1 MELPTRSLV
10 LRVCQFRHD
19 RINVDYYISTDNFC
33 QLILLRVFKIFY
45 FFSYFTYF
53 SLFLPYY
60 PLKGDF
66 LIMKATGIVRRI
78 DELGRVVIPKEIRRT
93 LRIKEG
99 DPLEIF
105 TDRDELMLK
114 KYSPIASLERFSKA
128 TARSLNDL
136 SGKLAVICDTDGILH
151 AYGDGKKELD
161 GKNLSQDMERIL
173 RERRS
178 YIANAIDGGDVIPL
192 TSSPEEPFTAQVIVP
207 IVSGGD
213 CLGAVAV
220 LSKENGAK
228 MDGVDMNLAR
238 LTADI
243 LANQFE

>member
-1 MELPTRSLV
+1 
-10 LRVCQFRHD
+10 
-19 RINVDYYISTDNFC
+19 
-33 QLILLRVFKIFY
+33 
-45 FFSYFTYF
+45 
-53 SLFLPYY
+53 
-60 PLKGDF
+60 
-66 LIMKATGIVRRI
+66 MKATGIVRRI

-105 TDRDELMLK
+105 TERDELMLK
-114 KYSPIASLERFSKA
+114 KYSPIATLERFSKA

-136 SGKLAVICDTDGILH
+136 SGKLAVICDTDGVLH
-151 AYGDGKKELD
+151 AFGDGKKDLD
-161 GKNLSQDMERIL
+161 GKTLSEDMEKIL
-173 RERRS
+173 KERRS
-178 YIANAIDGGDVIPL
+178 YIANIADGGDILPL
-192 TSSPEEPFTAQVIVP
+192 TSSREEGVTAQIIVP

-220 LSKENGAK
+220 LSKEDGAK
-228 MDGVDMNLAR
+228 MDGSDMNLAR

>member
-1 MELPTRSLV
+1 
-10 LRVCQFRHD
+10 
-19 RINVDYYISTDNFC
+19 
-33 QLILLRVFKIFY
+33 
-45 FFSYFTYF
+45 
-53 SLFLPYY
+53 
-60 PLKGDF
+60 
-66 LIMKATGIVRRI
+66 MKATGIVRRI

-114 KYSPIASLERFSKA
+114 KYSPIATLEKFSKA

-136 SGKLAVICDTDGILH
+136 SGKLAVICDTDGVLH
-151 AYGDGKKELD
+151 AFGDGKREFD
-161 GKNLSQDMERIL
+161 GKGLSEDMDRIM

-178 YIANAIDGGDVIPL
+178 YIANASEGGDVVSV
-192 TSSPEEPFTAQVIVP
+192 TNMGEEGTTAQVIVP

-213 CLGAVAV
+213 CLGAVAI
-220 LSKENGAK
+220 LSKEDGAR
-228 MDGVDMNLAR
+228 MGANEMNLAR

>member
-1 MELPTRSLV
+1 
-10 LRVCQFRHD
+10 
-19 RINVDYYISTDNFC
+19 
-33 QLILLRVFKIFY
+33 
-45 FFSYFTYF
+45 
-53 SLFLPYY
+53 
-60 PLKGDF
+60 
-66 LIMKATGIVRRI
+66 MKATGIVRRI

-105 TDRDELMLK
+105 TERDELMLK
-114 KYSPIASLERFSKA
+114 KYSPIASLEKFSKA

-151 AYGDGKKELD
+151 AVGDGKRDFDGKSISKELE
-161 GKNLSQDMERIL
+161 KIL
-173 RERRS
+173 KDRRS
-178 YIANAIDGGDVIPL
+178 YIANLTDGGDVLPITNPR
-192 TSSPEEPFTAQVIVP
+192 EDGITAQVIVP
-207 IVSGGD
+207 IVAGGD

-220 LSKENGAK
+220 LSKEEGAK
-228 MDGVDMNLAR
+228 MDDSDMNLAR

>member
-1 MELPTRSLV
+1 
-10 LRVCQFRHD
+10 
-19 RINVDYYISTDNFC
+19 
-33 QLILLRVFKIFY
+33 
-45 FFSYFTYF
+45 
-53 SLFLPYY
+53 
-60 PLKGDF
+60 
-66 LIMKATGIVRRI
+66 MKATGIVRRI

-105 TDRDELMLK
+105 TDRDELILK
-114 KYSPIASLERFSKA
+114 KYSPIATLEKFSKA

-136 SGKLAVICDTDGILH
+136 CGKLAVICDTDGVLH
-151 AYGDGKKELD
+151 AYGDGKRDFD
-161 GKNLSQDMERIL
+161 GKSLSVEMDRIL

-178 YIANAIDGGDVIPL
+178 YIANASEGGDVIPL
-192 TSSPEEPFTAQVIVP
+192 TNAPEEGVTAQVIVP

-220 LSKENGAK
+220 LSKEDGARL
-228 MDGVDMNLAR
+228 DANEVNLAR